1 MQISKGHV
9 QAFVAYTTWGVF
21 PIYWKLLQHLSSF
34 EIFLHRIVW
43 SFVFFLALV
52 LLSKKIKIAS
62 TIRLFKNHALMVLS
76 LAALIGSNWVIYLY
90 AVNNGQVLQ
99 GSLAYFM
106 TPLMNIAFG
115 AWIFKEKLSP
125 GMKVATQIAG
135 FGVLLLMLT
144 NTTFPWIAISL
155 ALSFAIYG
163 VIKKKTQVG
172 GLESSFLENLVMVLP
187 AATLAIFW
195 RGQQTEPLQL
205 LDYVLLIGGGAV
217 TALPIL
223 LFSLSMRSVP
233 LNHAGVLQFIA
244 PTLQFIIGYFM
255 YHEPVSTQKMVAFV
269 LVWVGVALYIRD
281 LNRQSRA

>member
-62 TIRLFKNHALMVLS
+62 TIKLFKNHALMVLS
-76 LAALIGSNWVIYLY
+76 LAALIGSNWLIYLY

-155 ALSFAIYG
+155 ALSFAFYG
-163 VIKKKTQVG
+163 VIKKKTKVG
-172 GLESSFLENLVMVLP
+172 GLESSFLESLVMVLP
-187 AATLAIFW
+187 AAALAIFW
-195 RGQQTEPLQL
+195 RGQQPEPLHT
-205 LDYVLLIGGGAV
+205 LDYILLIGGGAV

-244 PTLQFIIGYFM
+244 PTLQFLIGYFM

-281 LNRQSRA
+281 LNKKAL